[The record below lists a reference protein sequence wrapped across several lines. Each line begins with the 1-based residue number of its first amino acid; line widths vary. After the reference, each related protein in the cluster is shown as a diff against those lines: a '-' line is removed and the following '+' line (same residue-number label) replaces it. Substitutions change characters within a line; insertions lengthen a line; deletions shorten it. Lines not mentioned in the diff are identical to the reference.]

1 MHVFRNSTKSHR
13 VCTFFLE
20 QGIGLYPFVHHHSDW
35 LNYSWLNETY
45 VVTLSLFCCGLHTL
59 LTNSMHSIR
68 VVSGTCTC
76 AFACVSACD
85 SMGQDVPYILIP
97 YCFSVCIPIKRYC
110 FFCILFCFVSAF
122 CISYSIIYGISY
134 KAKRQAKATKREEEL
149 QWRSHNRTL
158 FSDCVC
164 LFKHE
169 FPIVDTHTH
178 VCRYTTVRV
187 CVVILRTNKNKIS
200 INILSGAKT
209 WKSS

>member
-1 MHVFRNSTKSHR
+1 MHMC
-13 VCTFFLE
+13 VCVCECVWFHGTGRAIYSDPLLFQCL
-20 QGIGLYPFVHHHSDW
+20 HSYKA
-35 LNYSWLNETY
+35 L
-45 VVTLSLFCCGLHTL
+45 LF
-59 LTNSMHSIR
+59 
-68 VVSGTCTC
+68 
-76 AFACVSACD
+76 
-85 SMGQDVPYILIP
+85 
-97 YCFSVCIPIKRYC
+97 

-169 FPIVDTHTH
+169 FPIVYTHTH

-187 CVVILRTNKNKIS
+187 CVVLLRTNKNKIS